1 MVIVA
6 FLAGLRILTLTVERV
21 SLNRLGQSGAGSLAT
36 MGVGFGGAAVVLVV
50 MSLFSE
56 TPIPF
61 TTTFW
66 TGALYALAFGL
77 YTASLVRGPPIG
89 LVSPWSNA
97 TVVLLWMYHPLDS
110 EGAWWGLAL
119 FVVGVLILT
128 HKQFNRAVLMMLA
141 SDVVLALARVMDV
154 QHSGHAP
161 VSYAAGM
168 FIAISLWIL
177 VPVVMSGQHKTIG
190 PLIQKQPGWS
200 FIAATSNA
208 AAYLSVFTLLRW
220 LHPAIVEA
228 FSALASSLAAFVG
241 VFFFHE
247 KQGTR
252 KIISSIL
259 VTVGTILL
267 LVG

>member
-1 MVIVA
+1 MIVA

-21 SLNRLGQSGAGSLAT
+21 SLNRLGQSGYGSLAT
-36 MGVGFGGAAVVLVV
+36 MGVGFGGAAVVLVL
-50 MSLFSE
+50 MSFFDE

-77 YTASLVRGPPIG
+77 YTAAFVKGPIG

-97 TVVLLWMYHPLDS
+97 TVVLLWMYHPLES
-110 EGAWWGLAL
+110 VGAWSGLSL
-119 FVVGVLILT
+119 FAVGVLILT
-128 HKQFNRAVLMMLA
+128 HRQFNRAVIMMLA

-154 QHSGHAP
+154 QHSEHAP
-161 VSYAAGM
+161 VAYAAGM
-168 FIAISLWIL
+168 FIAISLWMLI
-177 VPVVMSGQHKTIG
+177 PVIISGQHKTIL
-190 PLIQKQPGWS
+190 PLIRRQPGWS
-200 FIAATSNA
+200 FVAATSNA
-208 AAYLSVFTLLRW
+208 AAYLSVFTLLKW

-228 FSALASSLAAFVG
+228 FSALASSLATFVG
-241 VFFFHE
+241 VFFYHE

-259 VTVGTILL
+259 VTCGTILL
-267 LVG
+267 LFA